1 MTVAYPAAELAYG
14 IGLLERALSY
24 ALGAVRELSGDPL
37 IGPTPCERWNLRQL
51 VCHLNESLAALQ
63 EGIEGGC
70 VSPPEPEIGAADPV
84 IAFRQAAT
92 RLLGCWA
99 SSEGEP
105 ITVAGCPLTAITV
118 ATTGAIEVAAHG
130 WDVSQATGRRQ
141 PIPAALATDRRCSP
155 RPSSHRRWPAPATA
169 WSPSSAATPGTRP
182 RFYRNA
188 PFRASSARKG
198 AFSASSA
205 RKGAFR

>member
-24 ALGAVRELSGDPL
+24 TLGAVRELAGDPL

-63 EGIEGGC
+63 EGIDGGC

-92 RLLGCWA
+92 RLLGCWV

-130 WDVSQATGRRQ
+130 WDVSQATGHRQ
-141 PIPAALATDRRCSP
+141 PVPAALAADLLPIVPMVISDADRP
-155 RPSSHRRWPAPATA
+155 TLFAPAIEPPPLA
-169 WSPSSAATPGTRP
+169 RPGDRLMALLGRDP
-182 RFYRNA
+182 WN
-188 PFRASSARKG
+188 
-198 AFSASSA
+198 
-205 RKGAFR
+205 

>member
-24 ALGAVRELSGDPL
+24 ALGTVRDLAGDPL
-37 IGPTPCERWNLRQL
+37 IGPTPCQRWNLRQL

-63 EGIEGGC
+63 EGIEGGSI
-70 VSPPEPEIGAADPV
+70 SPPEPEVGAADPV

-99 SSEGEP
+99 RSEGEP

-118 ATTGAIEVAAHG
+118 ATTGAIEVAVHG

-141 PIPAALATDRRCSP
+141 PV
-155 RPSSHRRWPAPATA
+155 PAPLARDLLPIVPMVISDADRPVLFGPAVTPPLLA
-169 WSPSSAATPGTRP
+169 SPGDQLVALLGRDPWT
-182 RFYRNA
+182 
-188 PFRASSARKG
+188 
-198 AFSASSA
+198 
-205 RKGAFR
+205 